1 MEIAVATLVAYGEAE
16 VADNA
21 EQETSRVILFLFW
34 QGYCLDV
41 YIHFSNSSNYLFK
54 IYTFLTAVK
63 IFI

>member
-16 VADNA
+16 VADKA

-34 QGYCLDV
+34 QKYCLNV

-54 IYTFLTAVK
+54 IDTFLLLSQ
-63 IFI
+63 F